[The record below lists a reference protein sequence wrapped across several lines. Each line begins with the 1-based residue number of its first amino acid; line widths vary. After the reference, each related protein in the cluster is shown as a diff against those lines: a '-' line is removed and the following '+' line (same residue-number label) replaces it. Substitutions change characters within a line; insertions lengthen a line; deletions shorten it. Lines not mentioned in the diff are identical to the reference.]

1 MATFDLA
8 QFVEAPSRGLI
19 GACRKRGLLDVADHF
34 GFQVDSSMLKV
45 ELQEVVISGLEDLG
59 LLTRQQAASPAEA
72 RVNAEPPLATPP
84 PVSPAAPDDR
94 DRLVTAAGDADP
106 ADSDEDVTPAEF
118 RLRIEQLRLDAEDRA
133 QHRQLEFEMRKL
145 ELEADTKLRL
155 RKLELEHE
163 AVKAEKETSPV
174 SSPPQD
180 SFNISNCM
188 ALMPV
193 FRESEVDCY
202 FSAFE
207 RIATALNWPRD
218 VWPLLLQ
225 CRFTGMLAE
234 ASSIANR
241 WEISISGQNVEDT
254 GTHNGQDGRYQ
265 KNTSNQ
271 KTCHLGLETKPE
283 LLWDNWSPGS
293 KFTKVLVLKNID
305 NKLKKLNIRHPMSNI
320 FSASIPQIVFISP
333 GTTFII
339 PITFGPQQM
348 CEYEDSIEFQDKK
361 ERFCVY
367 LHAIIPCHML
377 EVPGSVELPLCA
389 VQHTS
394 QTEFHIKNARNF
406 QTFFEWDCAE
416 PFHLSPERGL
426 LQPEQECPIRVMFHP
441 QEAQMHQQQACCRFG
456 DEGEKANSVTVHLQ
470 GEAKYPYLELKHP
483 GSKKEENCLSELH
496 FGSVAVDQSLSKH
509 FDIFN
514 PSSVS
519 VHFSLSPLPAV
530 AMFTSAFYCDVTRG
544 ILPPGGSLRASV
556 TYSPTV
562 VDTVSVEYLSLKYNG
577 SINNPQLTLKGK
589 CIGPSVSLLP
599 LVLDFG
605 CVKERGSAVLTVK
618 LINSSPAEAIYQ
630 WDIDSGNSVFSILPA
645 SGSVAPHSHIKLKA
659 VYRPTQ
665 PIAYYRRVACLVL
678 HTDPVFLD
686 LIGTCHSELQRPQK
700 LKPEHLVQYMSH
712 YSYVQT
718 SPFSDNDLQQNVN
731 TQLDQQGVPLPMPEI
746 NQNPVIL
753 TTPMEDIRQVSTGSV
768 DFFSSSSSSPSS
780 PHVSVVPSEL
790 LFNHKIIPSSISPS
804 EFVQYVTVRNYSG
817 GKLRLAWTVAEDSPF
832 SVSPSSFDLDS
843 LTSNSFTVTYA
854 PKQLNTLHG
863 GQLECFVYQED
874 ISDGLR
880 PPLCFTVRVI
890 GHSFQQGKKHF
901 DPSCSLNPSQV
912 VFPGLGGMSCQNVL
926 LQNNS
931 TLPLTFCLSHASNT
945 WRDSLSL
952 LPGCGLIPPGDH
964 QIITIRLLPTEDS
977 PEQGLRLT
985 LQLNAAEFS
994 KELTILSVAEKPHVS
1009 LESGSSLYFHPT
1021 AVGSTSQSTHH
1032 IKNISCLP
1040 IQFEWNIPE
1049 TEQRFIFVKP
1059 DAGELHPNET
1069 SVQVWT
1075 FSPLAEESYT
1085 LQPTLNF
1092 WPVQSD
1098 GSKRWNL
1105 TLEVVGRGAKGFIEV
1120 ENAVVDVGDVLYG
1133 SCRKVE
1139 IPLVNNS
1146 PCFLKFRLSVER
1158 IQADVHPSYEQEYD
1172 QSAFHLDWETGAI
1185 TSNSTTLLQSSVRL
1199 YKQARYLWAISAQVL
1214 NADGTTSSSPQKLC
1228 EVQAKG
1234 VFPTLQVVGA
1244 CSGGSVDRLSK
1255 GHVWKLLSLDS
1266 LNEHLRSAP
1275 SSAEVTTKP
1284 PINLHISPPIFPT
1297 VLLDFSFGSASVY
1310 SDPAEF
1316 VLMFHNPGSFPVDWA
1331 FLFPKDQRTE
1341 LPGWAETG
1349 ELSSTELD
1357 HMQIQ
1362 DCKLFTVAPH
1372 SGTLLPGQKRAV
1384 QFSYSHN
1391 VIGTNRLPV
1400 VFKLSYGRETLL
1412 NFQGV
1417 TVEQDKPHLFA
1428 SNQHAFAPVDV
1439 GDCRPPRQMYELYNG
1454 GAVQVHYEVD
1464 QTVLSQLQMDNFNHP
1479 VLSCISPQGEVL
1491 PGETATLE
1499 WIFSPLELK
1508 LYQMDVPIHIHDND
1522 LITVRFEGCGT
1533 KTLTQSSSDVSMQR
1547 EPFPGQVLFLSED
1560 SVLIGDVPVRSQ
1572 TTRVFFLTN
1581 VSHTE
1586 SALFLWEIPRQ
1597 KGSDQKVVQIHPE
1610 RGRLRPE
1617 ECTLC
1622 VLTFSSTDYPTIH
1635 QLDLICQVT
1644 QEAAL
1649 VQYHDELQRWEEEKR
1664 RQENE
1669 FIITDKSASKNQRVL
1684 VDEKPQT
1691 SPVRKGSLSKYKV
1704 LPPISAGSEIYRREE
1719 TVSFYTN
1726 QTRAERR
1733 LRREAAKIWRCP
1745 QPPRP
1750 ALLHLRVAAHSFE
1763 LQDYLKLCPDEY
1775 HTCFRNIQA
1784 KIGPTSA
1791 VPPLFAPSL
1800 SSAPGPGKDV
1810 VAQILTCMIS
1820 DILSDPE
1827 LARSP
1832 VTLSSKPRP
1841 YQPADMSSTHFSPV
1855 PPSPCTPTRPP
1866 STSATLPQ
1874 HHRLLNEAV
1883 AKEELVD

>member
-1 MATFDLA
+1 LNDLDKY
-8 QFVEAPSRGLI
+8 PKHPLI
-19 GACRKRGLLDVADHF
+19 
-34 GFQVDSSMLKV
+34 M
-45 ELQEVVISGLEDLG
+45 
-59 LLTRQQAASPAEA
+59 TR
-72 RVNAEPPLATPP
+72 
-84 PVSPAAPDDR
+84 
-94 DRLVTAAGDADP
+94 
-106 ADSDEDVTPAEF
+106 
-118 RLRIEQLRLDAEDRA
+118 
-133 QHRQLEFEMRKL
+133 
-145 ELEADTKLRL
+145 
-155 RKLELEHE
+155 
-163 AVKAEKETSPV
+163 
-174 SSPPQD
+174 
-180 SFNISNCM
+180 
-188 ALMPV
+188 
-193 FRESEVDCY
+193 
-202 FSAFE
+202 
-207 RIATALNWPRD
+207 
-218 VWPLLLQ
+218 
-225 CRFTGMLAE
+225 
-234 ASSIANR
+234 
-241 WEISISGQNVEDT
+241 
-254 GTHNGQDGRYQ
+254 THNGQDGRYQ

-470 GEAKYPYLELKHP
+470 GEGAAEKELERSMK
-483 GSKKEENCLSELH
+483 LSNLH
-496 FGSVAVDQSLSKH
+496 
-509 FDIFN
+509 
-514 PSSVS
+514 

-731 TQLDQQGVPLPMPEI
+731 TQLDQQGVPLPMPEVTTCPNCITDLI
-746 NQNPVIL
+746 N
-753 TTPMEDIRQVSTGSV
+753 GV
-768 DFFSSSSSSPSS
+768 DLF
-780 PHVSVVPSEL
+780 VPFL
-790 LFNHKIIPSSISPS
+790 MM
-804 EFVQYVTVRNYSG
+804 Q
-817 GKLRLAWTVAEDSPF
+817 
-832 SVSPSSFDLDS
+832 
-843 LTSNSFTVTYA
+843 
-854 PKQLNTLHG
+854 
-863 GQLECFVYQED
+863 D

-901 DPSCSLNPSQV
+901 DPSCSLNPSQ

-977 PEQGLRLT
+977 PEQGLL
-985 LQLNAAEFS
+985 EFS
-994 KELTILSVAEKPHVS
+994 FVVVDLLDVALHHS
-1009 LESGSSLYFHPT
+1009 LLIVLHDR
-1021 AVGSTSQSTHH
+1021 
-1032 IKNISCLP
+1032 
-1040 IQFEWNIPE
+1040 FEWNIPE

-1069 SVQVWT
+1069 SVR
-1075 FSPLAEESYT
+1075 ESETSATVHSCGKLFYRSVKNT
-1085 LQPTLNF
+1085 LVTGSGVDL
-1092 WPVQSD
+1092 QSF
-1098 GSKRWNL
+1098 
-1105 TLEVVGRGAKGFIEV
+1105 GRGILHA
-1120 ENAVVDVGDVLYG
+1120 
-1133 SCRKVE
+1133 
-1139 IPLVNNS
+1139 
-1146 PCFLKFRLSVER
+1146 
-1158 IQADVHPSYEQEYD
+1158 
-1172 QSAFHLDWETGAI
+1172 
-1185 TSNSTTLLQSSVRL
+1185 STYPQLL
-1199 YKQARYLWAISAQVL
+1199 AR
-1214 NADGTTSSSPQKLC
+1214 TTSSSPQKLC

-1597 KGSDQKVVQIHPE
+1597 KGSDQKVCFMSRI
-1610 RGRLRPE
+1610 
-1617 ECTLC
+1617 C
-1622 VLTFSSTDYPTIH
+1622 
-1635 QLDLICQVT
+1635 LDS
-1644 QEAAL
+1644 
-1649 VQYHDELQRWEEEKR
+1649 EL
-1664 RQENE
+1664 
-1669 FIITDKSASKNQRVL
+1669 RVL
-1684 VDEKPQT
+1684 LLHRLTKSVFARVVT
-1691 SPVRKGSLSKYKV
+1691 G
-1704 LPPISAGSEIYRREE
+1704 AGSEIYRREE

-1775 HTCFRNIQA
+1775 HTCFR
-1784 KIGPTSA
+1784 
-1791 VPPLFAPSL
+1791 
-1800 SSAPGPGKDV
+1800 
-1810 VAQILTCMIS
+1810 
-1820 DILSDPE
+1820 
-1827 LARSP
+1827 
-1832 VTLSSKPRP
+1832 
-1841 YQPADMSSTHFSPV
+1841 
-1855 PPSPCTPTRPP
+1855 
-1866 STSATLPQ
+1866 
-1874 HHRLLNEAV
+1874 
-1883 AKEELVD
+1883 

>member
-1 MATFDLA
+1 DKY
-8 QFVEAPSRGLI
+8 PKHPLI
-19 GACRKRGLLDVADHF
+19 
-34 GFQVDSSMLKV
+34 M
-45 ELQEVVISGLEDLG
+45 
-59 LLTRQQAASPAEA
+59 TR
-72 RVNAEPPLATPP
+72 
-84 PVSPAAPDDR
+84 
-94 DRLVTAAGDADP
+94 
-106 ADSDEDVTPAEF
+106 
-118 RLRIEQLRLDAEDRA
+118 
-133 QHRQLEFEMRKL
+133 
-145 ELEADTKLRL
+145 
-155 RKLELEHE
+155 
-163 AVKAEKETSPV
+163 
-174 SSPPQD
+174 
-180 SFNISNCM
+180 
-188 ALMPV
+188 
-193 FRESEVDCY
+193 
-202 FSAFE
+202 
-207 RIATALNWPRD
+207 
-218 VWPLLLQ
+218 
-225 CRFTGMLAE
+225 
-234 ASSIANR
+234 
-241 WEISISGQNVEDT
+241 
-254 GTHNGQDGRYQ
+254 THNGQDGRYQ

-470 GEAKYPYLELKHP
+470 GEA
-483 GSKKEENCLSELH
+483 
-496 FGSVAVDQSLSKH
+496 
-509 FDIFN
+509 
-514 PSSVS
+514 
-519 VHFSLSPLPAV
+519 
-530 AMFTSAFYCDVTRG
+530 MFTSAFYCDVTRG

-731 TQLDQQGVPLPMPEI
+731 TQLDQQGVPLPMPEVTTCPNCITDLI
-746 NQNPVIL
+746 N
-753 TTPMEDIRQVSTGSV
+753 G
-768 DFFSSSSSSPSS
+768 
-780 PHVSVVPSEL
+780 
-790 LFNHKIIPSSISPS
+790 
-804 EFVQYVTVRNYSG
+804 
-817 GKLRLAWTVAEDSPF
+817 LAWTVAEDSPF

-912 VFPGLGGMSCQNVL
+912 FPGLGGMSCQNVL

-985 LQLNAAEFS
+985 LQLN
-994 KELTILSVAEKPHVS
+994 ELTILSVAEKPHVS

-1069 SVQVWT
+1069 SVWT

-1105 TLEVVGRGAKGFIEV
+1105 TLEVVGRGAKGFIEVGLSHAASGCLFPYQV

-1172 QSAFHLDWETGAI
+1172 QSGNCCAFLHNDSAMCDVAH
-1185 TSNSTTLLQSSVRL
+1185 SSLWVL

-1597 KGSDQKVVQIHPE
+1597 KGSDQKVCFMSRICLDSELRVLLLH
-1610 RGRLRPE
+1610 RL
-1617 ECTLC
+1617 TK
-1622 VLTFSSTDYPTIH
+1622 S
-1635 QLDLICQVT
+1635 LDLIC

-1684 VDEKPQT
+1684 
-1691 SPVRKGSLSKYKV
+1691 
-1704 LPPISAGSEIYRREE
+1704 
-1719 TVSFYTN
+1719 
-1726 QTRAERR
+1726 RR

-1775 HTCFRNIQA
+1775 HTCFR
-1784 KIGPTSA
+1784 
-1791 VPPLFAPSL
+1791 
-1800 SSAPGPGKDV
+1800 
-1810 VAQILTCMIS
+1810 
-1820 DILSDPE
+1820 
-1827 LARSP
+1827 
-1832 VTLSSKPRP
+1832 
-1841 YQPADMSSTHFSPV
+1841 
-1855 PPSPCTPTRPP
+1855 
-1866 STSATLPQ
+1866 
-1874 HHRLLNEAV
+1874 
-1883 AKEELVD
+1883 